1 MAVLRAGDPK
11 STAGVTSG
19 ETRTGN
25 VVWTAKPPTASTDV
39 LTVTELRKAYGDVT
53 ALDGMSLTARPGRL
67 LGFLGPNGAGKTTT
81 MRAVFGLVRLDAGQV
96 RWRDTEVTNDVRLRF
111 GYMPEQRGLY
121 PRMLVGRQLRYLA
134 ELHGVPPA
142 TAATATTRWLD
153 ALGLGDRADAK
164 LSDLSHGNQQRVQLA
179 AALVHEPEL
188 LVLDEPFSGLDPLG
202 VQAMSDVLRE
212 RAEAGA
218 TVVFSSH
225 QLELVEE
232 LCDDVLIVA
241 HGRDRL
247 AGTLE
252 EARAAASYRRVEVR
266 LAGGAPIAPPA
277 DAELV
282 DARDGVVRLRVPV
295 TTDAH
300 HLVEHLSRQG
310 TLEHLTFT
318 APRLTEVFRDVV
330 GTSIHELEHD
340 HESTGAAGKTGNGTA
355 TTTEVSA

>member
-1 MAVLRAGDPK
+1 M
-11 STAGVTSG
+11 
-19 ETRTGN
+19 
-25 VVWTAKPPTASTDV
+25 
-39 LTVTELRKAYGDVT
+39 LTVTDLHKAYGEVI

-81 MRAVFGLVRLDAGQV
+81 MRAVFGLVRLDSGQV
-96 RWRDTEVTNDVRLRF
+96 RWRDAEVTNEVRLRF

-121 PRMLVGRQLRYLA
+121 PRMLVGPQLRYLA
-134 ELHGVPPA
+134 ELHGVPA
-142 TAATATTRWLD
+142 GTAATSAARWLD
-153 ALGLGDRADAK
+153 ALGLGDRADAR

-179 AALVHEPEL
+179 AALVHDPEL

-212 RAEAGA
+212 RVEAGA

-266 LAGGAPIAPPA
+266 LAGGAPVTPPA

-282 DARDGVVRLRVPV
+282 DARDGVVRLRVPI

-300 HLVEHLSRQG
+300 QLVEHLSRQG

-330 GTSIHELEHD
+330 GASIDDLETD
-340 HESTGAAGKTGNGTA
+340 QEANVGDRSGGTNA
-355 TTTEVSA
+355 TTREVSA